1 MQSVKTC
8 KNMAEIASSR
18 RTVWLDEEVFLAL
31 FSIWGEEKVQEE
43 LDGAVRNKAVFENLH
58 GRWLR

>member
-18 RTVWLDEEVFLAL
+18 GTIWLDEEVLAL
-31 FSIWGEEKVQEE
+31 LSIWGEEKVQEE
-43 LDGAVRNKAVFENLH
+43 LDGAVRNKAVLKTCTED
-58 GRWLR
+58 G